1 MPKQFWL
8 LKNEADQAEL
18 QLYGVL
24 GEEEWWDDVTSKR
37 FAEDVKSLRGKPLT
51 VRINSV
57 GGNVFTGNAIYSL
70 LKTHD
75 KKVTVMIDGLAAS
88 AASVV
93 AMAGE
98 EVIMPANAMMMIHNP
113 WTIAMG
119 EASDFRKLADDMDK
133 IRDSILTT
141 YENKTGMD
149 REALIEML
157 DEETWLTASEAKE
170 LGFADTI
177 LSDVKIAASI
187 GGGNIAVNGE
197 QFSLNRFKNLPV
209 SLVQA
214 AAEQP
219 TPEKPQNPTAGTVN
233 AASTT
238 EDVMDIET
246 LKAKHPDLFKQVT
259 DAGIEAG
266 VDQERARIKAI
277 EEMAMPGHE
286 DLVTK
291 AKFDSGVSAE
301 ALAVEI
307 VKAEKQRGSK
317 FLDQRNE
324 DANDLSDV
332 EQEEPELVPENSAD
346 DEKRKKWRAAAK
358 RAGNA
363 GKKS

>member
-1 MPKQFWL
+1 MPKQFWQM
-8 LKNEADQAEL
+8 KNEGGEAEL

-24 GEEEWWDDVTSKR
+24 GEDEWWDDVTSKR
-37 FAEDVKSLRGKPLT
+37 FADDVKSLRGNPLS

-75 KKVTVMIDGLAAS
+75 AKVTVYIDGLAAS

-93 AMAGE
+93 AMAGD

-113 WTIAMG
+113 WTVAMG

-133 IRDSILTT
+133 IRDSILAT
-141 YENKTGMD
+141 YENKTGMERD
-149 REALIEML
+149 KIIEML
-157 DEETWLTASEAKE
+157 DDETWLTANEAKD

-177 LSDVKIAASI
+177 LDDVKIAASI
-187 GGGNIAVNGE
+187 GGGKIAVNGE

-214 AAEQP
+214 AEENP
-219 TPEKPQNPTAGTVN
+219 TPEKPQNSTAGTVQ

-246 LKAKHPDLFKQVT
+246 LKAKHPDLYSQVT
-259 DAGIEAG
+259 DAGIKAG
-266 VDQERARIKAI
+266 VDQERDRIKAI
-277 EEMAMPGHE
+277 EDMAMPGHDE
-286 DLVTK
+286 MVNK
-291 AKFDSGVSAE
+291 AKFDSGISAE

-307 VKAEKQRGSK
+307 VKAEKQRGQK
-317 FLDQRNE
+317 FLTQREN
-324 DANDLSDV
+324 DADDLANV
-332 EQEEPELVPENSAD
+332 EQDEPDLNANASAD
-346 DEKRKKWRAAAK
+346 DEKRNKWRAAAK
-358 RAGNA
+358 RAGR
-363 GKKS
+363 KS

>member
-1 MPKQFWL
+1 MPKQFWQM
-8 LKNEADQAEL
+8 KNQGDAAEL

-24 GEEEWWDDVTSKR
+24 GEEEWWDDVTSKQ
-37 FAEDVKSLRGKPLT
+37 FAADVKALRGKPLN

-75 KKVTVMIDGLAAS
+75 KKVTVYIDGLAAS

-113 WTIAMG
+113 WTVAMG

-149 REALIEML
+149 RDKIIAML
-157 DEETWLTASEAKE
+157 DDETWLTASEAKD

-177 LSDVKIAASI
+177 LDDVKIAASL
-187 GGGNIAVNGE
+187 GGGSIAVNGE

-214 AAEQP
+214 AADAP
-219 TPEKPQNPTAGTVN
+219 TPEKPQNPTAGTVT
-233 AASTT
+233 AASKT

-246 LKAKHPDLFKQVT
+246 LKAEHPDLFKQVT
-259 DAGIEAG
+259 DAGVKAG
-266 VDQERARIKAI
+266 VEQERTRIKAI
-277 EEMAMPGHE
+277 EDMAMPGH
-286 DLVTK
+286 DAMVNK
-291 AKFDSGVSAE
+291 AKFDSGISAE

-307 VKAEKQRGSK
+307 VKAEKQRGQK
-317 FLDQRNE
+317 FLDQRE
-324 DANDLSDV
+324 DDASDLGNV
-332 EQEEPELVPENSAD
+332 EQDEPAINAGASAD
-346 DEKRKKWRAAAK
+346 DAKREKWRNAAK
-358 RAGNA
+358 RAG
-363 GKKS
+363 GKS